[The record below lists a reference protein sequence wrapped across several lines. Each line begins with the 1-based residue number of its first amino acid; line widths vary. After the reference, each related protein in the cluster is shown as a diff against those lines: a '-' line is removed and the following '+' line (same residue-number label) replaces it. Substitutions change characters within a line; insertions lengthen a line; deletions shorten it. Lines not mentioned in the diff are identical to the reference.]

1 MSKTAAN
8 IVVGAPSTIICS
20 PDGEAEG
27 SGVDLGSTVGGFI
40 IRPTLSIGKKKADQ
54 WNGPV
59 GAYIMDSEYTFEC
72 TLAEVSTA
80 NLAYAMGLPTTAASS
95 ATALTAG
102 NTTVATV
109 RTLYVNCNAVSGGS
123 AKYTI
128 HRCVFDGN
136 TEISL
141 NRETQTNVK
150 ITGFMLIDTS
160 QSAGEEYFSLAY
172 SSTDTTPPTVA
183 MTSPVE
189 DATVAKDGK
198 ETVTLTFTEADN
210 AIDQGTLIY
219 GSSDNAT
226 VMLINVTD
234 TADSTLVAGSIS
246 YDATTKVLTF
256 TPTSNWT
263 GSDSINII
271 ITTGVR
277 DTAGNHL
284 ADMFIGHFTVAA

>member
-1 MSKTAAN
+1 MTKAAAN
-8 IVVGAPSTIICS
+8 IVVGAPSTVICS
-20 PDGEAEG
+20 ADGVAEG

-40 IRPTLSIGKKKADQ
+40 IRPTLSVGKKKADQ

-59 GAYIMDSEYTFEC
+59 DAYIMDSEYTFEC

-80 NLAYAMGLPTTAASS
+80 NLAYAMGLPTTAAAS
-95 ATALTAG
+95 ATSLVAG
-102 NTTVATV
+102 NTTVATI

-160 QSAGEEYFSLAY
+160 QAAGEEYFSLAY

-183 MTSPVE
+183 MTTPAEDGTVTK
-189 DATVAKDGK
+189 DATG
-198 ETVTLTFTEADN
+198 TVTLTFTEADN

-219 GSSDNAT
+219 GNADNAT
-226 VMLINVTD
+226 VMILNITD
-234 TADSTLVAGSIS
+234 QADTSLTAGTIS
-246 YDATTKVLTF
+246 YSAATKVLTF
-256 TPTSNWT
+256 TPTSNWSA
-263 GSDSINII
+263 SDKHQII

-284 ADMFIGHFTVAA
+284 ANMFVGHFTVTA